1 MKKIFAVGLA
11 LCAFANAAFAQE
23 QKVIA
28 DKIVAQIG
36 SSIILQSDVTNDL
49 LSVRY
54 EATSQSQ
61 PLPENIDCELLK
73 GQIIEKALELQAQ
86 NVDSLTVDD
95 GQVEDAFQ
103 RKVAYLMQQYGSRE
117 QLERAMGMTIDQYRP
132 TIWSDLKGQ
141 ILAQQEQQ
149 KITQDVTVSPAEV
162 EAYYNA
168 IPKDSL
174 KYYESQFEANQI
186 VVYPTP
192 NQDVVDYI
200 KKQLEDWKKEVEDGK
215 ANFAEL
221 ARIYSEDPS
230 AKQNGGQISMNRIDD
245 KGKFD
250 PDFFNAAFRLRE
262 GQISP
267 VIKSQ
272 FGYHIIQMVSRVGN
286 DAIVRHIL
294 RIPPVT
300 QEEINACTK
309 KTDSI
314 WDLINS
320 KKMDFS
326 VAFSLYNQDKN
337 GQFNAGAITGGYP
350 QNPISPFAIDQLMDK
365 DLATIIPTLKAGEY
379 SKPQVFSDPYT
390 GKQGVRI
397 IYLKSRTEPHIENL
411 QDDYM
416 AIQARAL
423 AEKKQRVIED
433 WLGTHVEDFYIRLD
447 PSFAHCME
455 IAQWVQNSNERVEH
469 FSSTKIR

>member
-1 MKKIFAVGLA
+1 MKKFFLFGFVLCILA
-11 LCAFANAAFAQE
+11 NGRAFAQ
-23 QKVIA
+23 VVA

-36 SSIILQSDVTNDL
+36 SNIILQSDVTNDL
-49 LSVRY
+49 LTIRY
-54 EATSQSQ
+54 QAANQSQ
-61 PLPENIDCELLK
+61 PLPPNFDCELLK

-86 NVDSLTVDD
+86 NVDSLSIDD
-95 GQVEDAFQ
+95 AQVEDAFQ

-132 TIWSDLKGQ
+132 SIWSELKGQ
-141 ILAQQEQQ
+141 LLAQQEQQ

-162 EAYYNA
+162 EAYYNS

-174 KYYESQFEANQI
+174 KYYESQFEASQI
-186 VVYPTP
+186 VQYPTP

-200 KKQLEDWKKEVEDGK
+200 KNQLQGWKKDVEDGK
-215 ANFAEL
+215 YNFAEL

-309 KTDSI
+309 KMDSV
-314 WDLINS
+314 WDLVTN

-326 VAFSLYNQDKN
+326 VAFTLYNQDKN

-350 QNPISPFAIDQLMDK
+350 QNPISPFTIDQLMDK
-365 DLATIIPTLKAGEY
+365 DLATVIPTLKAGEY
-379 SKPQVFSDPYT
+379 SKPMVFSDPYT
-390 GKQGVRI
+390 GKQGVRLV
-397 IYLKSRTEPHIENL
+397 YLKSRTEPHRENL
-411 QDDYM
+411 LDDYIS
-416 AIQARAL
+416 IQARAL
-423 AEKKQRVIED
+423 AQKKQKMIED
-433 WLGTHVEDFYIRLD
+433 WLTTHVQDFYIKLD
-447 PSFAHCME
+447 PSFSRCLE
-455 IAQWVQNSNERVEH
+455 IEEWVKNSNDRVEH
-469 FSSTKIR
+469 FSSTKIVR